1 MADTSFEETLF
12 EALTEDSDS
21 PGDLTDAARAH
32 EAGSFLRHAGS
43 LSICLLYTSPSPR
56 DRG

>member
-43 LSICLLYTSPSPR
+43 LAMTKIADGLIDP
-56 DRG
+56 